1 MLEAKSITSIR
12 NGRLVQEKINF
23 YLEAGSLLKITGPNG
38 VGKSTL
44 LKMISGLLPITRGS
58 LYFKNK
64 KINNSSNFFKNNICY
79 IGHKNPLRDNL
90 TCEENSIFLSNFL
103 SIKNLK
109 YKKKF
114 DIQGIEN
121 KLISEC
127 SEGQKKKVVLSSILD
142 ENKKIWLLDEPFS
155 NLDDNSVKSLID
167 IMQEKIDNNGIVI
180 IVTHS
185 QIPIRKSRELLL
197 SFSKNNY
204 CLDQILENPFLNGEW
219 K

>member
-1 MLEAKSITSIR
+1 M
-12 NGRLVQEKINF
+12 
-23 YLEAGSLLKITGPNG
+23 
-38 VGKSTL
+38 
-44 LKMISGLLPITRGS
+44 
-58 LYFKNK
+58 
-64 KINNSSNFFKNNICY
+64 
-79 IGHKNPLRDNL
+79 
-90 TCEENSIFLSNFL
+90 
-103 SIKNLK
+103 
-109 YKKKF
+109 
-114 DIQGIEN
+114 
-121 KLISEC
+121 
-127 SEGQKKKVVLSSILD
+127 VLSSILD